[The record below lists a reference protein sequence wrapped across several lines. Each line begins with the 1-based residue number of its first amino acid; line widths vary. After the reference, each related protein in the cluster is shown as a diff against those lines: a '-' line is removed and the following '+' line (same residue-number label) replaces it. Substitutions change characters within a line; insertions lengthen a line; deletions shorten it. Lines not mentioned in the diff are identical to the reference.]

1 MSSRY
6 WLWWNEYQHNNT
18 NANKNWECEPK
29 TLNLLPRQWKRE
41 QLNWIRRLNSQQ
53 TATAITQ
60 ELIIYMLQSSFGFS
74 LDIFIHGLFTAI
86 RVYKEDGCVC
96 VFGKDIVYVVCKLA
110 WGEWSTEKINV
121 KGKKFG
127 FYRKKRSINSIMY
140 TQTGI
145 SFGFISSTENLYI
158 LHIVQ

>member
-1 MSSRY
+1 MWTKNIEFTSSS
-6 WLWWNEYQHNNT
+6 
-18 NANKNWECEPK
+18 
-29 TLNLLPRQWKRE
+29 WKRE

-96 VFGKDIVYVVCKLA
+96 VFGKDIVYVLCKLA
-110 WGEWSTEKINV
+110 WAERSTEKINA
-121 KGKKFG
+121 KGKNFV
-127 FYRKKRSINSIMY
+127 FYRKKRSIKTIMY

-145 SFGFISSTENLYI
+145 SFGFISSTENSNI
-158 LHIVQ
+158 SK